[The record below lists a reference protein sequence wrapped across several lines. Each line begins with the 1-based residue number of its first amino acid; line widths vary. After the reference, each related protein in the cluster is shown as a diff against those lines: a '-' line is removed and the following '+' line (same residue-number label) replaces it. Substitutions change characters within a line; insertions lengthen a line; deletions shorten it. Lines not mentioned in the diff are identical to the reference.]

1 MIVTYLCGMKFK
13 LGDFVRFVDE
23 RREGYI
29 TRIIDEHT
37 IGVTGDDDFE
47 IPVLESQV
55 TRVHGDHPGSQE
67 NVELKKQPVKTGSF
81 IETGVFI
88 AVVSD
93 TRIASVVHFH
103 LVNTTSWHLLAV
115 CNSEKTDSV
124 KGEYAGIIDPAS
136 AVKIY
141 SASLTE
147 LSSWPKIQLQI
158 LFYDNQPHKAKQ
170 PLVFAEKFNVKDFS
184 GTKKIAPLLNQPSW
198 LFQLDETE
206 VLINAEKLKESFF
219 KSPEEKT
226 GIARPQTE
234 IDLHIESLADDH
246 HFLTSA
252 EMLSIQLTELRKS
265 IDAAIAHKFPSIV
278 FIHGVG
284 NGTLKHQ
291 IHKIISRHPQ
301 VKTFM
306 DARKEKFGYG
316 ATEVWF
322 K

>member
-1 MIVTYLCGMKFK
+1 MRFK

-23 RREGYI
+23 RREGYV
-29 TRIIDEHT
+29 TRVIDEHT

-55 TRVHGDHPGSQE
+55 TMVHGDHSEAQGQDSRTR
-67 NVELKKQPVKTGSF
+67 QPVKTESF
-81 IETGVFI
+81 IEKGVFL

-93 TRIASVVHFH
+93 ARTASVVHFH
-103 LVNTTSWHLLAV
+103 LLNTTSWDLLAV

-124 KGEYAGIIDPAS
+124 KGEYASIVDPVS
-136 AVKIY
+136 TVKIY

-158 LFYDNQPHKAKQ
+158 LFYGTQLHKAKQ
-170 PLVFAEKFNVKDFS
+170 PLVFAEKFNAKDFS
-184 GTKKIAPLLNQPSW
+184 GAKKNAPLLNQPAW

-206 VLINAEKLKESFF
+206 VLIDAEKLKESFF

-234 IDLHIESLADDH
+234 IDLHIERLADDH
-246 HFLTSA
+246 QFLTSS
-252 EMLSIQLTELRKS
+252 EMLSIQLTELRKN

-284 NGTLKHQ
+284 NGTLKHE
-291 IHKIISRHPQ
+291 IHKVVSKHPQ

-322 K
+322 KF